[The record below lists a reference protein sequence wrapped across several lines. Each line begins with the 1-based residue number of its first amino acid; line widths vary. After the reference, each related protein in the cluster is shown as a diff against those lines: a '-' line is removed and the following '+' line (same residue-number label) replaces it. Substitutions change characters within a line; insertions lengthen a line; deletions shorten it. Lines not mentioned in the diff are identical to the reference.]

1 MYPYNGYD
9 ENSCFQQDV
18 SQDVSQD
25 TSNVYAEQATCFRTR
40 MGRVCRDPRS
50 GIECVYPRNRRPFCY
65 RFR

>member
-1 MYPYNGYD
+1 MYPYNGHD

-25 TSNVYAEQATCFRTR
+25 VNQDASNIYAEQATCFRTR

-50 GIECVYPRNRRPFCY
+50 GIECVFP
-65 RFR
+65 